1 MNLIL
6 EDFFKVP
13 HLPSFLKRPFSSL
26 KFHFSS
32 VLRNLGNR
40 FLLPFRFLLLSS
52 CTKEKR
58 KRDPSAI
65 FFLVVLSHPH
75 CVYRSI

>member
-6 EDFFKVP
+6 EDFLKVP
-13 HLPSFLKRPFSSL
+13 HLPIIFLKKAFLMNFQFP
-26 KFHFSS
+26 S

-52 CTKEKR
+52 CKKEKK
-58 KRDPSAI
+58 KRDPSAF